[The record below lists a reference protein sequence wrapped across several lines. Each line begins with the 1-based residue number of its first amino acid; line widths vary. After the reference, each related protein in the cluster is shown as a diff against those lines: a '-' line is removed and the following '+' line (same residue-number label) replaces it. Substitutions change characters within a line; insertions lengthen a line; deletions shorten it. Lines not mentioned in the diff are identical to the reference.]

1 MRAPKEPDSVVDV
14 DALATH
20 LYGLRHG
27 AQFNPD
33 LTEPLADAADVDLA
47 LTAQDR
53 VLDRWLDAGD
63 AIGGWKVGLT
73 SGNGRDALGAGIRP
87 YGYILSSRVYETQSR
102 VELPQFG
109 ACQIEPEFCLTL
121 GADLSGAD
129 ASYEDA
135 RASVSQISAG
145 FEINEMRLPPTT
157 STHVAIADGL
167 GNWGIVVGGVAHPAP
182 QSLTDTTCSVYRDG
196 SHVGSFCPGD
206 TMDDPFLTLRRLCK
220 TLSARGCGLRAG
232 QRVITGSFSKHVV
245 DGPGTWTAN
254 FEGVG
259 TVEVTFEAAP

>member
-1 MRAPKEPDSVVDV
+1 LVDV

-27 AQFNPD
+27 AQFDPD
-33 LTEPLADAADVDLA
+33 LVEPLADAADVDLA

-53 VLDRWLDAGD
+53 VLDRWLGAGE

-73 SGNGRDALGAGIRP
+73 SGNGRDALGVGVRP
-87 YGYILSSRVYETQSR
+87 YGYILSSRIYATQSR

-121 GADLSGAD
+121 GADLSGTD
-129 ASYEDA
+129 VSDEDA
-135 RASVSQISAG
+135 RASVSQVSAG
-145 FEINEMRLPPTT
+145 FEINEMRLPPAT
-157 STHVAIADGL
+157 STHVAVADGL
-167 GNWGIVVGGVAHPAP
+167 GNWGIVVGGATLPAP
-182 QSLTDTTCSVYRDG
+182 KLLTDTTCRVYRDG

-220 TLSARGCGLRAG
+220 TLSQRGRGLRAR

-245 DGPGTWTAN
+245 DRPGTWTAY
-254 FEGVG
+254 FKGVG
-259 TVEVTFEAAP
+259 TVEVSFAAVSEGALAKGM